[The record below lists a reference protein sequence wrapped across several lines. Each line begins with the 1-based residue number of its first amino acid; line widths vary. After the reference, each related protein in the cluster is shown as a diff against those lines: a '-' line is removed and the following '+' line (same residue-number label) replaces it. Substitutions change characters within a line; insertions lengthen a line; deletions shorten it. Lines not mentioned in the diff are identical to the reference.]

1 MSKQRELNI
10 FFLALVI
17 FLFSTIIRMPF
28 KSEMFA
34 SWDGPQYAIA
44 MSNYSI
50 KDYFP
55 GFPGH
60 FLYVMSAKFINYLL
74 NNPFLSLIYLSIIFS
89 GLICAA
95 LFWVG
100 MKIFDFKVGLLSSLI
115 YIASPL
121 FWHYSST
128 INPFPMEGFFILM
141 TGYFLFEVIYRKQES
156 SLLWASLFY
165 GLMMGTRPQDF
176 IFILPLWI
184 WALFKVRLR
193 VKILSSI
200 VLFFVCLMWFIP
212 MSLMSGG
219 VRELA
224 SFILKEVSSGS
235 SRLSS
240 SIFSVPGL
248 LKANLKYQI
257 FVYILTFGLGIIPL
271 FYYLPQFFNL
281 KSIFSDR
288 RARTFLVWIAPS
300 LIFWSIWNFATPG
313 YILISLVA
321 MIILLA
327 EFLSKIADELAE
339 NIPLKLRYFKNKNA
353 MLISFMSI
361 LIITNTVYYFYDFNS
376 PNEINYADSFRRFP
390 DNKKI
395 DIQLSGKFK
404 YIKENIPAKNS
415 IIVASSNFFMQAMY
429 YLPDYDV
436 YLFGSIT
443 HQSSASVVYGHNFK
457 RRIFRD
463 FDTSNLLSDNYIEYI
478 VFFDDGFNEWID
490 TKAQKETISITGRYH
505 LTVVRPQRGQRLTY
519 SYRNIQIK

>member
-34 SWDGPQYAIA
+34 SWDGPQFAIA
-44 MSNYSI
+44 MKHYSI

-55 GFPGH
+55 EFPGH
-60 FLYVMSAKFINYLL
+60 FLYVMAAKFINYFLNDQFFSLL
-74 NNPFLSLIYLSIIFS
+74 FLSIVFS
-89 GLICAA
+89 GLTCAA
-95 LFWVG
+95 LFLVG
-100 MKIFDFKVGLLSSLI
+100 IRIFSFGVGSISAFL

-176 IFILPLWI
+176 IFLFPLWV
-184 WALFKVRLR
+184 WAFFEVRSR

-248 LKANLKYQI
+248 LKANIKYQI
-257 FVYILTFGLGIIPL
+257 FVYIITFGLGVIPFL
-271 FYYLPQFFNL
+271 YYLPQFFNL
-281 KSIFSDR
+281 KSIFSDKGIQI
-288 RARTFLVWIAPS
+288 FLVWIIPS
-300 LIFWSIWNFATPG
+300 LIFWSIYNFATPG

-361 LIITNTVYYFYDFNS
+361 LIITNTIGYFYDFNS

-429 YLPDYDV
+429 YLPEYHV
-436 YLFGSIT
+436 YLFRGIT
-443 HQSSASVVYGHNFK
+443 HKNNTSVAYGHDFK
-457 RRIFRD
+457 RHNLSD
-463 FDTSNLLSDNYIEYI
+463 FDALSQISDDHIERI
-478 VFFDDGFNEWID
+478 VFVDDDFNKWID
-490 TKAQKETISITGRYH
+490 SQVLKETISIAEHYR
-505 LTVVRPQRGQRLTY
+505 LTVVFPKRNERLRY
-519 SYRNIQIK
+519 GYQDIQIK